1 LVINYEVCS
10 IPLLVNMVEGRETP
24 ILPFEELQDM
34 GFKIVLYPTSSIRA
48 VAKTIQDLAAHL
60 YRHKDTIE
68 IQEKLITFEGRNHI
82 TGLAMIR
89 ARPKISSHFRISSSY
104 HLRPILIRK
113 ILEIVLLFLW
123 FCAIGSSKS
132 NTNLSANSVKL
143 FLGEP

>member
-1 LVINYEVCS
+1 
-10 IPLLVNMVEGRETP
+10 MEGGETP

-82 TGLAMIR
+82 TGLGMIR
-89 ARPKISSHFRISSSY
+89 ELEKRFVHF
-104 HLRPILIRK
+104 K
-113 ILEIVLLFLW
+113 
-123 FCAIGSSKS
+123 
-132 NTNLSANSVKL
+132 
-143 FLGEP
+143 